1 MVCHSK
7 HFIAQQFNEEIG
19 VRSCIESLEARIVF
33 DDHTG
38 GLVTGA
44 FPPGGGPG
52 TSSGPPTLHVIP
64 IPSSTSTVSTPVIGT
79 FGGSGKAAHFSLTTA
94 AGTAVAMTLT
104 GGTATVYQDG
114 SGYDLTVTASP
125 GAGAALVVN
134 TRKGDK
140 TVDLNNITV
149 TGTLKSMTAKSA
161 SLTGTFAVSGDI
173 GKLNA
178 GAITGTI
185 ASAGGLIS
193 AITAAT
199 LSDATILSGANLSS
213 SGDFY
218 ASGSIGSITVTGAIT
233 DSLIG
238 AGYNASNNAVLGGES
253 SVIHTI
259 VAKKGADA
267 DTRFIA
273 GAFGTAKLPKPVA
286 ISTDPRFES

>member
-1 MVCHSK
+1 M
-7 HFIAQQFNEEIG
+7 
-19 VRSCIESLEARIVF
+19 RSCIEALEARIVF

-38 GLVTGA
+38 GLVTGS
-44 FPPGGGPG
+44 FPSGGGPG

-64 IPSSTSTVSTPVIGT
+64 IPSSVSTVTTPVLGT
-79 FGGSGKAAHFSLTTA
+79 FGGSGKASHFSLTTST
-94 AGTAVAMTLT
+94 GTAVAMTLT
-104 GGTATVYQDG
+104 GGTATIYQDG
-114 SGYDLTVTASP
+114 SGYDLTITADP
-125 GAGAALVVN
+125 GAGAAL
-134 TRKGDK
+134 TFTTHKGNN
-140 TVDLNNITV
+140 TVDLNDLTV
-149 TGTLKSMTAKSA
+149 TGNLKSMTAKTA
-161 SLTGTFAVSGDI
+161 SLTGTFAVSGTI

-178 GAITGTI
+178 GVITGTI

-199 LSDATILSGANLSS
+199 LTDATILSGANLST

-218 ASGSIGSITVTGAIT
+218 AAGSIGSITVTGAVT

-238 AGYNASNNAVLGGES
+238 AGYNANNNAVLGGES

-259 VAKKGADA
+259 VVKKGADA

-273 GAFGTAKLPKPVA
+273 GAFKTAKLPKPVD